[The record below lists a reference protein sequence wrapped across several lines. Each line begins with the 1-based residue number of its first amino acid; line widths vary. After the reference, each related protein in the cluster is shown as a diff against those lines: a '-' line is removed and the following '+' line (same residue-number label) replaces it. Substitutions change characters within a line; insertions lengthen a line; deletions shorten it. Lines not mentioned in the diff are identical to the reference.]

1 MSAPPE
7 SGRATSP
14 PDALVNEA
22 AGVGPESPAAGSPP
36 APGSAAPPRPVS
48 PDPDQGHAEHA
59 EPHPRRS
66 FPGSWVVREFFR
78 KAWYENFT
86 GSSAMVAYNLL
97 LAIFPLGLLALF
109 VFGQVLESPRLE
121 AIAARDLRDLF
132 PAVADSTIRDTLDGV
147 RRSST
152 SFGIFALVASL
163 WIGSSFWGA
172 LDTAFS
178 QIYHVRPRSWLE
190 QKRFGVAMIVVVLL
204 FMAATVFVPTVQSL
218 FVSGAQDLP
227 FGLAEIQGLIFVL
240 TLGGGLVVLFAL
252 YCLVFWTVPNRPV
265 PWRAAWPG
273 ALGAT
278 VATGVVDYGFPL
290 YLTKVSTLAE
300 ASSTFVFILV
310 VLIWFYVLAAILLGG
325 AIVNA
330 LRLGTVAEPPA
341 AAPAT
346 EAPAAAA

>member
-1 MSAPPE
+1 MSAPSQPD
-7 SGRATSP
+7 RATSAPELPENGAADVGPEPVAGPQRPPASAAGTAAP
-14 PDALVNEA
+14 PDAEPVR
-22 AGVGPESPAAGSPP
+22 PA
-36 APGSAAPPRPVS
+36 
-48 PDPDQGHAEHA
+48 HA
-59 EPHPRRS
+59 EPRARRAV
-66 FPGSWVVREFFR
+66 PGWWAAREFLR

-121 AIAARDLRDLF
+121 AIAVRDLRDLF
-132 PAVADSTIRDTLDGV
+132 PAVADSTIRETLDGV

-178 QIYHVRPRSWLE
+178 QIYHVKPRSWIE

-204 FMAATVFVPTVQSL
+204 FMAATVFVPTVQSI
-218 FVSGAQDLP
+218 FVSGANDLP

-240 TLGGGLVVLFAL
+240 TLGGGLLVLFAL
-252 YCLVFWTVPNRPV
+252 YCLVFWTVPNRRV
-265 PWRAAWPG
+265 PWRAVWPG

-278 VATGVVDYGFPL
+278 VATGIVDYGFPL
-290 YLTKVSTLAE
+290 YLTRVSTLAQ

-330 LRLGTVAEPPA
+330 IRLGTMARPPA
-341 AAPAT
+341 ASGDAT
-346 EAPAAAA
+346 GPHAVTT